1 MPLVLSDYA
10 ATKPSLPGEI
20 SWGNVAFFYKQGKS
34 MSTLSKVM
42 TGAFVAALCVPVPQ
56 AQAGLVDRGGGMLYD
71 TVLNVTWLQD
81 ANYAKTSGYH
91 ADGRMNWTQANTWAN
106 NLNYGGYSSGW
117 RLARNT
123 PVNGTQS
130 GWNYANSND
139 GTTDRGYNITST
151 FSELSYMY
159 YVNLGFKGEYSS
171 SGAYQP
177 DFGSNGNGA
186 GGTRDVGLVRNLP
199 SAIYWSGT
207 AYAPSPADAAWSFDN
222 QFGFQ
227 NLSCQCNWFNA
238 WAVRD
243 GDVAVVPVP
252 GSVALLAGGL
262 ALLGVVTR
270 RRERSAVAK

>member
-1 MPLVLSDYA
+1 MKQLSAVAGLCLA
-10 ATKPSLPGEI
+10 AAGLLGSGSAK
-20 SWGNVAFFYKQGKS
+20 
-34 MSTLSKVM
+34 
-42 TGAFVAALCVPVPQ
+42 AL
-56 AQAGLVDRGGGMLYD
+56 LVDRGSGMLYD

-81 ANYAKTSGYH
+81 ANHAKTSGYD
-91 ADGRMNWTQANTWAN
+91 ADGRMNWTQANAWAN

-130 GWNYANSND
+130 SWNYSYSPNGS
-139 GTTDRGYNITST
+139 TDVGYNITST

-159 YVNLGFKGEYSS
+159 YVNLGLKGAVNPDGSS
-171 SGAYQP
+171 RS
-177 DFGSNGNGA
+177 DFGVYGNGTS
-186 GGTRDVGLVRNLP
+186 GGQKDVGLVKNLQ
-199 SAIYWSGT
+199 SGVYWSGT
-207 AYAPSPADAAWSFDN
+207 AFAPSLAGAWFFSANLGN
-222 QFGFQ
+222 QTGTNQSSGF
-227 NLSCQCNWFNA
+227 FA

-270 RRERSAVAK
+270 RRKPSVAFI